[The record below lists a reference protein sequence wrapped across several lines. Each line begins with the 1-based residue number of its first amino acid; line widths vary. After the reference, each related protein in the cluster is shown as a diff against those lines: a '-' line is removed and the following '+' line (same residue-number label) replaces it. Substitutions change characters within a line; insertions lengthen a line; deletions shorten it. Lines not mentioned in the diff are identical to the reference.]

1 MSMATST
8 TAVMKA
14 AKVTASGVAGIV
26 KLTGT
31 GWIDKVLPP
40 VVTGCIIVVIGV
52 GLSATAVNSVMFDGG
67 ASETF
72 DTMGCIVG
80 FITFL
85 AAVVASSWGRGF
97 LKMVPVLIG
106 IVVGYIVAIPLGM
119 VDFTAINEAAW
130 IGLPEVTLPTF
141 SVNALLVIAPIA
153 LVLVVEHIGHLM
165 TVTNLS
171 GEDCNKYLSSSLLGN
186 GLGTVAS
193 GFLGGPALTSIAEN
207 IGVMGLSKCYS
218 TRIFW
223 WTAAFA
229 MIIGGFRPKLA
240 MLFYS
245 IPNCVLGGVSFLLFG
260 LISGNGLSLLVDAK
274 VDFNENRNLMIAAA
288 SLIVGTAQV
297 GEDER
302 QVVLGQIDAL
312 GNAQLVRAQLPADLA
327 ASLAHELTW
336 PLGAKQRFE
345 GLGRAALAGAN
356 AVEGAGEARR
366 LAPLWCPCA
375 AGAALRASRDRP
387 ARKGDSLSPA
397 SPARSLAAR
406 ASICSSDS
414 G

>member
-1 MSMATST
+1 MRQDGGYAIGDKVPMGKAIVYSLQHLMAFVGGGAIVPAMIMGLNPALAVFCTGLGTIIYLICTRNKVPSYFGVSFSFIT
-8 TAVMKA
+8 PMAVVTAVDGI
-14 AKVTASGVAGIV
+14 SGALCGIVAVGVALCVVAGIV

-85 AAVVASSWGRGF
+85 SAVAASSWGRGF

-229 MIIGGFRPKLA
+229 MIIGGFCPKLA

-245 IPNCVLGGVSFLLFG
+245 
-260 LISGNGLSLLVDAK
+260 
-274 VDFNENRNLMIAAA
+274 
-288 SLIVGTAQV
+288 Q
-297 GEDER
+297 
-302 QVVLGQIDAL
+302 
-312 GNAQLVRAQLPADLA
+312 
-327 ASLAHELTW
+327 
-336 PLGAKQRFE
+336 
-345 GLGRAALAGAN
+345 
-356 AVEGAGEARR
+356 
-366 LAPLWCPCA
+366 
-375 AGAALRASRDRP
+375 LRAGRRVVP
-387 ARKGDSLSPA
+387 AVRTHLRQ
-397 SPARSLAAR
+397 RSVAA
-406 ASICSSDS
+406 CGCQS
-414 G
+414 GFQ